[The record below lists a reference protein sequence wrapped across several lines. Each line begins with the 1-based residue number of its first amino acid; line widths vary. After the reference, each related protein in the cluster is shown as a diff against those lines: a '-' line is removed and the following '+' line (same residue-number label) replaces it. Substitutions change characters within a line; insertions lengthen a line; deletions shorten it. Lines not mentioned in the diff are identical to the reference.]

1 MTDTTDSVAV
11 EQVAA
16 SSGKGH
22 RSPAQLAALEVAR
35 KKAIASRTSMANERK
50 LEKIESTLAAIRQ
63 PKQAP
68 APPPA
73 PVEPVEPAE
82 TAETVV
88 EPAPDVEEP
97 EEEIQYVR
105 KSKAAPKKP
114 KKRIVVVE
122 ESSDDEEEI
131 EVRLPPKRKG
141 KRAPRTEY
149 DDGDERYEKTMRDL
163 FSL

>member
-16 SSGKGH
+16 PSGKGH

-50 LEKIESTLAAIRQ
+50 LDKIESTLAAIRQ

-68 APPPA
+68 ASPPA
-73 PVEPVEPAE
+73 PVEPVAESAE

-105 KSKAAPKKP
+105 KSKAAQKKP

-131 EVRLPPKRKG
+131 EVRLPPSH
-141 KRAPRTEY
+141 RTVSNTT
-149 DDGDERYEKTMRDL
+149 RTMG
-163 FSL
+163 

>member
-16 SSGKGH
+16 PSGKGH

-73 PVEPVEPAE
+73 PVEPVIEPAE
-82 TAETVV
+82 TVA

-105 KSKAAPKKP
+105 KSKAVQKKP

-131 EVRLPPKRKG
+131 EVRLPPKRNKG
-141 KRAPRTEY
+141 KRATRAEY